1 MKWSNCLIIIPN
13 SSLVNQPV
21 FSYTCMCT
29 WKVGGGNAR
38 KIGLQSQYSYS
49 HVEIDQLKDE
59 VQTKGKDLEKANKVS
74 VFPCHLPCVNPVGEY
89 VHVHVYVHSHITHV
103 QNSLH
108 NAVSV
113 VTECV
118 II

>member
-1 MKWSNCLIIIPN
+1 MSADDGNTLTIEASEFQRLQTQLIELRTTN
-13 SSLVNQPV
+13 YQLKEEHQKLV
-21 FSYTCMCT
+21 S
-29 WKVGGGNAR
+29 
-38 KIGLQSQYSYS
+38 
-49 HVEIDQLKDE
+49 EIDQLKDE

-89 VHVHVYVHSHITHV
+89 VYVHSHITHV

>member
-1 MKWSNCLIIIPN
+1 MSADDGNTLTIEASEFQRLQTQLIELRTTN
-13 SSLVNQPV
+13 YQLKEEHQKLV
-21 FSYTCMCT
+21 S
-29 WKVGGGNAR
+29 
-38 KIGLQSQYSYS
+38 
-49 HVEIDQLKDE
+49 EIDQLKDE